1 MTQDTI
7 SRPACSGPEAPRERA
22 SKPPLRT
29 RVWVGVAIAGLVAT
43 TSVPRGWYGAAA
55 EVRAQ
60 AGERAKAGGEGR
72 QATGER
78 EATQATLPTRGG
90 SLVATMRSEP
100 RTFNPHAGRDFASNL
115 VVGLTQA
122 RLLRINRATQQLEP
136 WLAESYTCMPDG
148 LSCTVKLR
156 QGVTFSDGMPFTSA
170 DVVFSFQAA
179 YDEKTGS
186 PLGDALSVGGKPL
199 AVTAPDALTVAIA
212 FPSLYG
218 PGLRMLDAL
227 PILPKH
233 KLDGAMKSGTLRQQW
248 GPAAPPADIAGL
260 GPFVIQAYQPG
271 QRLVFARNPKY
282 WRKDAAG
289 AQLPYL
295 DRLTLEITPDQNA
308 ELLRLQSGQS
318 DLTQSEVRPDD
329 YAALRREAA
338 AGKLRLADAGVAF
351 DADAFW
357 INLKPGAKAHD
368 GRPWLARVELR
379 RAVSHAVNRRAFAD
393 EVFLGAAEPQWGPIT
408 PANRTWFAPEGAI
421 DREAYDTG
429 RARTLLA
436 GLGLRDADNDGML
449 DDAAGAPARFS
460 LITQKGN
467 TALEKG
473 AAFIRD
479 ELKKVGL
486 AVDVVPIEVGALV
499 DRMTKGDYDALYF
512 RFLTSDSDPAMNM
525 DFWLSSGGAH
535 VWNMEQAVPATPWEM
550 QLDTLMGQ
558 MAADRNPARRRQ
570 LFLEAQKVLSQ
581 NLPIVYFA
589 VPRVFVATSTRV
601 AGVVP
606 SPFRPNVLW
615 NADAIGVSR

>member
-1 MTQDTI
+1 MTGV
-7 SRPACSGPEAPRERA
+7 SRW
-22 SKPPLRT
+22 
-29 RVWVGVAIAGLVAT
+29 WVGVAIAGLVAT

-60 AGERAKAGGEGR
+60 SGERGEALRLAPDPAARSG
-72 QATGER
+72 QANV
-78 EATQATLPTRGG
+78 PVRGG

-100 RTFNPHAGRDFASNL
+100 RTFNPHAGRDFASSL
-115 VVGLTQA
+115 VIGLTQA

-136 WLAESYTCMPDG
+136 WLAESYVCSPDG
-148 LSCTVKLR
+148 LSCTLKLR
-156 QGVTFSDGMPFTSA
+156 PGVTFSDGAPFTSA

-186 PLGDALSVGGKPL
+186 PLGDALLVGGKPMG
-199 AVTAPDALTVAIA
+199 VSAPDPRTVVVT
-212 FPSLYG
+212 FPSVFG
-218 PGLRMLDAL
+218 PGLRLLDSL

-233 KLDGAMKSGTLRQQW
+233 KLDAAFKAGTLRQQW
-248 GPAAPPADIAGL
+248 GPAAPPADIVGL
-260 GPFVIQAYQPG
+260 GPFALQTYQPG
-271 QRLVFARNPKY
+271 QRLVFVRNEKY

-289 AQLPYL
+289 TPLPYL

-308 ELLRLQSGQS
+308 ELLRLQSGQA
-318 DLTQSEVRPDD
+318 DLAQSEVRPDD
-329 YAALRREAA
+329 YAALKREAA
-338 AGKLRLADAGVAF
+338 AGKLRLVDAGLAF

-357 INLKPGAKAHD
+357 FNLKPGAKAHD

-408 PANRTWFAPEGAI
+408 PSNKAWFAPDGAI
-421 DREAYDTG
+421 EREAHDTG
-429 RARTLLA
+429 RARVLLA
-436 GLGLRDADNDGML
+436 GLGLRDANNDGML
-449 DDAAGAPARFS
+449 EDAAGAPARFS
-460 LITQKGN
+460 LVTQKGN

-486 AVDVVPIEVGALV
+486 AVDVVPLEVGALV

-512 RFLTSDSDPAMNM
+512 RFLTSDTDPAMNL

-535 VWNMEQAVPATPWEM
+535 VWHMEQVVPATPWEKHI
-550 QLDTLMGQ
+550 DTLMGQ
-558 MAADRNPARRRQ
+558 MAADRNPSRRRL

-581 NLPIVYFA
+581 NLPIIYFA
-589 VPRVFVATSTRV
+589 VPRVYVATSTRV
-601 AGVVP
+601 AGATPAPV
-606 SPFRPNVLW
+606 RPPILW
-615 NADAIGVSR
+615 NADAVGVTR